1 MLEKL
6 HNNKRMI
13 SRFILLVFMLSSF
26 SMAAQASAHTFMMLE
41 MQQHKAMGHDMSS
54 HCQPVLCESI
64 ISLDN
69 QTSHGMSVL
78 SMIDLNTL
86 PAVELAIQTSANLVS
101 RQYHPRLN
109 IDADPP
115 PLALT
120 GILRI

>member
-6 HNNKRMI
+6 HNNKHKI
-13 SRFILLVFMLSSF
+13 SRFVLLFFMLSSF
-26 SMAAQASAHTFMMLE
+26 SMGAQASAHTFMMLE

-54 HCQPVLCESI
+54 HCQPVLCESV
-64 ISLDN
+64 ISQDN